1 MTNLVDDLELYVYC
15 SNFFII
21 SENISSQFL
30 IKIIE
35 LLIVVYATNRV
46 FVRLGELDSRT
57 NLCDNNRDL
66 CSEPQDYEIESI
78 VHHKN
83 YDTPKYANDVALIRL
98 QKTTNSSMQLK
109 SRFKIAIYK

>member
-1 MTNLVDDLELYVYC
+1 M
-15 SNFFII
+15 F
-21 SENISSQFL
+21 
-30 IKIIE
+30 
-35 LLIVVYATNRV
+35 ATNRV

-78 VHHKN
+78 VHHTN

-98 QKTTNSSMQLK
+98 RKTTNSSMQLE
-109 SRFKIAIYK
+109 SRFKCYL